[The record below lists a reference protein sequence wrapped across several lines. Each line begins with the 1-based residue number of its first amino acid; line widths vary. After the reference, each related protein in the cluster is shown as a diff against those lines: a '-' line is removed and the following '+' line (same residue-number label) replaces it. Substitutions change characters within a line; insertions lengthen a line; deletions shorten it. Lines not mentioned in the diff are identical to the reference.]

1 MTSPMTRLRRL
12 LLSGG
17 LVLLGGCAF
26 APGIDLPSEN
36 AGLVQGPPITDIVT
50 PFDQALGCLK
60 GRVHKEITFA
70 VGAIL
75 DSTGKEQFTEGGAGK
90 FVTQGAGEIVQS
102 ALFRAGVTV
111 LNRRDPR
118 IITTEAEWG
127 IRAIRNQVPVDYF
140 ITGSINSLDFI
151 PGGGASVTIA
161 GVGPRYRQSR
171 ILVGL
176 DLSIT
181 QSSTGLIVANVP
193 LQKQI
198 FASEVGFG
206 VGRFFGE
213 TLVLMEIGGQERE
226 AVSYALRQMLSY
238 ATFDLLTQLMSPQNY
253 LDCKTMIDAAF
264 AEPSGAMEVE
274 AAGLEHN
281 GSANGSAAPPAG
293 QAPGAE
299 LAPTNGGSYGETEE
313 TDLPRRIVQDDYSS
327 GSGGDAVWEEHSP

>member
-1 MTSPMTRLRRL
+1 
-12 LLSGG
+12 
-17 LVLLGGCAF
+17 
-26 APGIDLPSEN
+26 
-36 AGLVQGPPITDIVT
+36 
-50 PFDQALGCLK
+50 
-60 GRVHKEITFA
+60 
-70 VGAIL
+70 
-75 DSTGKEQFTEGGAGK
+75 
-90 FVTQGAGEIVQS
+90 
-102 ALFRAGVTV
+102 
-111 LNRRDPR
+111 
-118 IITTEAEWG
+118 
-127 IRAIRNQVPVDYF
+127 
-140 ITGSINSLDFI
+140 
-151 PGGGASVTIA
+151 
-161 GVGPRYRQSR
+161 QSR

-253 LDCKTMIDAAF
+253 LDCKATIDAAF
-264 AEPSGAMEVE
+264 AEPSGTMKVE

-281 GSANGSAAPPAG
+281 GSANGTAAPAPAAG
-293 QAPGAE
+293 QAPETE

-313 TDLPRRIVQDDYSS
+313 SDLPRRIVQ
-327 GSGGDAVWEEHSP
+327 